1 MQVII
6 YKFVDGTT
14 NEIEVTD
21 ELYLIHLELVQME
34 KQIPLGISIIYFND
48 KSKNIYAK
56 LPPDKEQA
64 KKLSKRIY
72 KNAMTAL
79 ASRELLAPCN

>member
-1 MQVII
+1 
-6 YKFVDGTT
+6 
-14 NEIEVTD
+14 
-21 ELYLIHLELVQME
+21 ME
-34 KQIPLGISIIYFND
+34 KKIPLGISVIYFND
-48 KSKNIYAK
+48 ENKNVYAE

-79 ASRELLAPCN
+79 ASREPSTPHD

>member
-1 MQVII
+1 M
-6 YKFVDGTT
+6 K
-14 NEIEVTD
+14 NN
-21 ELYLIHLELVQME
+21 
-34 KQIPLGISIIYFND
+34 IPLGISIIYFND

-56 LPPDKEQA
+56 LPPDREQA

-79 ASRELLAPCN
+79 ARREPSAPCD